1 MSGSSL
7 SIVFSLA
14 VGPIT
19 LIGGGKLRKKV
30 GTSVLI
36 IVGGIWFGLGMI
48 ISGFSNSKIML
59 MGDLAYPVD

>member
-1 MSGSSL
+1 MGASSL

-19 LIGGGKLRKKV
+19 LIGEGKLIKKV

-36 IVGGIWFGLGMI
+36 IVGSIWFGLGMI